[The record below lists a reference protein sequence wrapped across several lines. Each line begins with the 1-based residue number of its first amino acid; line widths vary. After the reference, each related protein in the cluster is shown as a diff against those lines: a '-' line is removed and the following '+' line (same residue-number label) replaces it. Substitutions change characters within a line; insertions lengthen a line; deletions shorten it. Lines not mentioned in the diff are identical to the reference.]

1 MVLHV
6 GGRRGLSTS
15 ADGGGVGELTGK
27 ESSCCCV
34 GLGTEL
40 TNVGLSFDVHP

>member
-15 ADGGGVGELTGK
+15 ADDGGVGELIGN
-27 ESSCCCV
+27 ESSCCWV
-34 GLGTEL
+34 GLG
-40 TNVGLSFDVHP
+40 